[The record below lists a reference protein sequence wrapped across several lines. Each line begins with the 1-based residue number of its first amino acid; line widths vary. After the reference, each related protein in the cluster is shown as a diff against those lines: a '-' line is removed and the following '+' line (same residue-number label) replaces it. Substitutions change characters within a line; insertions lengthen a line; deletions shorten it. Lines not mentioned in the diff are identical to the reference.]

1 MVPFDEF
8 LSESGWYAPA
18 IIITMG
24 DTFCNQGDPL
34 MILIA
39 HLRALVPTRAK
50 RAIIISQRDTIW
62 DGNHPQ
68 RKTGTFVALNFIGF
82 SQKGSL
88 LRI

>member
-1 MVPFDEF
+1 
-8 LSESGWYAPA
+8 
-18 IIITMG
+18 
-24 DTFCNQGDPL
+24 

-39 HLRALVPTRAK
+39 HLRAIVPTRAK
-50 RAIIISQRDTIW
+50 RAIIISQRDTIL